1 MRTPHRAD
9 PIYPLTLTE
18 LAFIVIF
25 LILLLTGW
33 MVVKTQDEREAAVR
47 RKEEA
52 LARLDAL
59 SEPKALERLE
69 AREASLRRA
78 EQDLRRLLAGQGN
91 ADPEALVSALVNQA
105 GAEAEHQRLQQRVE
119 DLDAQ
124 LSALA
129 EIRKLVE
136 EAVTGGPSGDVAGSD
151 RSGRESA
158 ALELRSALE
167 FKRSVEKETGE
178 PLGLGREREQ
188 AVRYASALRAAQAG
202 TGDAAGI
209 EQLVRDN
216 RDLRARA
223 AWLRGQLE
231 ARGGRDY
238 PPCWA
243 EETSGKPQ
251 YLFTIELRDGGLRVE
266 PAWPP
271 ERGAEA
277 ERTPGVAAL
286 VGAGSLSV
294 PAFRARVQP
303 LDEDSKAKHCR
314 HYVRLANRVQSLAT
328 FNRLRYAVEEF
339 FYKFEIR

>member
-1 MRTPHRAD
+1 MRTPRRAD

-33 MVVKTQDEREAAVR
+33 MIVKTGDEREAAIR
-47 RKEEA
+47 QKEAA
-52 LARLDAL
+52 LARLGEL

-69 AREASLRRA
+69 AREASLRRV
-78 EQDLRRLLAGQGN
+78 ERDLRRLLAEQGN
-91 ADPEALVSALVNQA
+91 ADPEALVSALVNRA
-105 GAEAEHQRLQQRVE
+105 GAEAEHQRLRQRIE

-129 EIRKLVE
+129 EIRQLVE
-136 EAVTGGPSGDVAGSD
+136 ETMASPSPGAVDSG

-158 ALELRSALE
+158 TLELRSALE
-167 FKRSVEKETGE
+167 LKRALEREAGE

-188 AVRYASALRAAQAG
+188 AARYASALRAVRAG
-202 TGDAAGI
+202 AGDTAGV

-251 YLFTIELRDGGLRVE
+251 YLFTIELRDGGFRVE

-277 ERTPGVAAL
+277 ERMPGVAAL
-286 VGAGSLSV
+286 VGAGNLSV

-303 LDEDSKAKHCR
+303 LDEDSQAKHCR
-314 HYVRLANRVQSLAT
+314 HYVRLVNRVQSLAT